1 MNLVIKISP
10 QAWQNYLDNKETV
23 SNERLRPDNISFW
36 DAILSEDADFT
47 KTQNGKKIAEL
58 IRDL

>member
-1 MNLVIKISP
+1 MNANINIS
-10 QAWQNYLDNKETV
+10 ANTWQNYLDNQETF
-23 SNERLRPDNISFW
+23 SNDRLYPDNISFW

-47 KTQNGKKIAEL
+47 KKPEGKKIAEL